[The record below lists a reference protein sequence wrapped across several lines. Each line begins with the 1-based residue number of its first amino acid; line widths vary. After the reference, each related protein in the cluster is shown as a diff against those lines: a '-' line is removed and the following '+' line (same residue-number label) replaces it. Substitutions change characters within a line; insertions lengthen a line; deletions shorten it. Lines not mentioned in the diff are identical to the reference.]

1 MASVKDSIPHIIRTA
16 EEPRQQGVWSARLSK
31 VDQVNSKIRLLR
43 LSLPKDG
50 PPLRHLPGQY
60 VDLYIPNIDVVGGFT
75 ITSPPQ
81 ASVQSQEDPHIELAI
96 QDSPSN
102 PPAAYLWRPVSDIL
116 DSTVSFRVGGS
127 FVYPPPTLKRE
138 ERERIDRVV
147 FVAGGV
153 GINPIM
159 SMISAMHE
167 AGANRLGGMPMEV
180 SVLYSARREKNAE
193 TDQEE
198 DILFATRLA
207 DIAHHWKHHVQ
218 VNFRYTQFI
227 TGVKSEEPTDRSE
240 ARRSFAAA
248 IKTRFPDR
256 PEISDQYSQIMQNYV
271 SRSPNTVS
279 WRNTYS
285 QLSRLFNSAGAPDL
299 LERYNEIDSGPG
311 VQPTQYRRI
320 QEHDLEEAL
329 GPEDRRDTV
338 IVYVCGL
345 PAMTDQFV
353 AWFRTQRGMEEKR
366 VLCEKWW

>member
-1 MASVKDSIPHIIRTA
+1 MATVKDSIPHIIRTA

-31 VDQVNSKIRLLR
+31 VEQVNSKIRLLR

-81 ASVQSQEDPHIELAI
+81 ASIQSQEDPHIELAI

-102 PPAAYLWRPVSDIL
+102 PPAAYLWRPVSDLL
-116 DSTVSFRVGGS
+116 DSTVSFRVGGN

-138 ERERIDRVV
+138 ACERIDRVV

-167 AGANRLGGMPMEV
+167 AGANRLGGMAREV
-180 SVLYSARREKNAE
+180 NVLYSARREKNAE
-193 TDQEE
+193 TNQEE

-207 DIAHHWKHHVQ
+207 DIANHWKAHEE
-218 VNFRYTQFI
+218 VNFRYTQFT
-227 TGVKSEEPTDRSE
+227 TGVTREVTTDRS
-240 ARRSFAAA
+240 RH
-248 IKTRFPDR
+248 
-256 PEISDQYSQIMQNYV
+256 
-271 SRSPNTVS
+271 
-279 WRNTYS
+279 
-285 QLSRLFNSAGAPDL
+285 
-299 LERYNEIDSGPG
+299 NEINPGPG

-329 GPEDRRDTV
+329 GPESRRDTAV
-338 IVYVCGL
+338 VYVCGL
-345 PAMTDQFV
+345 PAMTDEFV
-353 AWFRTQRGMEEKR
+353 AWFRNQRGMEEKR